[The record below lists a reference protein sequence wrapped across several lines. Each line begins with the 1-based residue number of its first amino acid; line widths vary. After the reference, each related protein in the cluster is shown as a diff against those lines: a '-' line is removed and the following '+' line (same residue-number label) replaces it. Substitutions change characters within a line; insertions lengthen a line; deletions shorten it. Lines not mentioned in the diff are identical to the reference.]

1 MSLFSD
7 IANAIGHTVDSLAQ
21 AVGTD
26 ISILETVVN
35 DLDGNGIDVFSAAA
49 KLGLSAEGFLRGIV
63 DLLNSDP
70 HQLLLQRL
78 TGRIKPMQDP
88 LYQLSQHW
96 MQVANLH
103 QSTAQTLDTH
113 INELFQGSGTE
124 SYSGPAADSLW
135 ATHQDYQQHFTVLVD
150 HAQTQQV
157 RHTTLGGHVD
167 DYLSQAPG
175 KVYSLSAPVA
185 AFAVLSL
192 DTTTADVA
200 VLDEPAVQVIET
212 VIEGTAAGGAAGLPE
227 DAPIWPW
234 ILLVLVILVIILI
247 IVILFFVIRD
257 AIQSHQNQ
265 QKSTPP
271 PTNSKK
277 VTGPENSLTPAQ
289 EGLAQKLYNDYKGSG
304 LSLDDIRKI
313 IEDNP
318 NLTEAQLR
326 ELLNQYTKVI
336 SANPNLVKKYGAL
349 AVFKEFIALAAYDA
363 AHGGNYALRQPVVN
377 MPNLQPGIEE
387 AMAEMGVMED
397 GQVPWPLT
405 PSQDP
410 TYDVLDPTGQKWDEK
425 SYRSVDTN
433 GNPYNA
439 ANTAQKLGKD
449 INKGEKII
457 FDDSQLTQQE
467 IDDTYK
473 ELKSRGTDKDV
484 IWWPT
489 KPTGL

>member
-7 IANAIGHTVDSLAQ
+7 IANTIGHTVDSLAQ
-21 AVGTD
+21 AVGAD
-26 ISILETVVN
+26 VSILETVIN
-35 DLDGNGIDVFSAAA
+35 DLDGNGIEVFSAAA
-49 KLGLSAEGFLRGIV
+49 KLGLSAEGFLCSIV
-63 DLLNSDP
+63 GLMNSDP

-78 TGRIKPMQDP
+78 TGPIKPMDDP
-88 LYQLSQHW
+88 LYQLSQNW

-103 QSTAQTLDTH
+103 QSTAQMLDTH
-113 INELFQGSGTE
+113 INELFQGSGIE

-135 ATHQDYQQHFTVLVD
+135 ETHQDYQQHFTVLVD
-150 HAQTQQV
+150 HAQTQQA
-157 RHTTLGGHVD
+157 RHATLGGHID

-175 KVYSLSAPVA
+175 KVYSLSTPVA
-185 AFAVLSL
+185 SFAVLSL
-192 DTTTADVA
+192 DTATADIS
-200 VLDEPAVQVIET
+200 VLDEPAVQVIEEVT
-212 VIEGTAAGGAAGLPE
+212 EGVAAGGAAGLPE

-234 ILLVLVILVIILI
+234 ILLVLVVLVIILI
-247 IVILFFVIRD
+247 IVVLFFMIRD
-257 AIQSHQNQ
+257 AIQSHQDQ
-265 QKSTPP
+265 QKSTPA

-289 EGLAQKLYNDYKGSG
+289 EGLAQKLYNDYKSSG

-326 ELLNQYTKVI
+326 ELLSQYAKVI
-336 SANPNLVKKYGAL
+336 NANPNLVKKHGAL
-349 AVFKEFIALAAYDA
+349 AVFEEFIALAAYDA
-363 AHGGNYALRQPVVN
+363 AHGGNYALRQPVAN
-377 MPNLQPGIEE
+377 MPTLQPGIEE

-397 GQVPWPLT
+397 GQTPWPLT

-410 TYDVLDPTGQKWDEK
+410 SHDATDPTGQKWDEK

-433 GNPYNA
+433 GNPYNPA
-439 ANTAQKLGKD
+439 KTAQKLVKD

-467 IDDTYK
+467 IDDTYN
-473 ELKSRGTDKDV
+473 ELKKNGTDKDV